1 MVYNKKNESEKIKM
15 EIIWKFILF
24 IFYSSLIVV
33 ISKYLLVPVL
43 RKLAESLNLK
53 PKTVGIITG
62 IATSVPELLTVSFA
76 ALTGLAG
83 ASIYNIL
90 SSNIINV
97 IQFSTSVYLNKNQKL
112 LKNRALNIDLI
123 MVLITII
130 IPLLL
135 LLLKIETSITIV
147 PIFILLFLL
156 FYFIDVNAHKIYL
169 NKKTSEEKKI
179 EEEMKWI
186 KGKKRIIIKYT
197 IYLILISILLYF
209 SGNLLSNV
217 LEVLA
222 VNFKIPQIII
232 GILLGFITSVPELI
246 TFFES
251 QKHYKKK
258 EDTEEGIIEATNN
271 LLTSN
276 ILNLFVIQTIGIIIY
291 NFIK

>member
-53 PKTVGIITG
+53 PKTVGNITG